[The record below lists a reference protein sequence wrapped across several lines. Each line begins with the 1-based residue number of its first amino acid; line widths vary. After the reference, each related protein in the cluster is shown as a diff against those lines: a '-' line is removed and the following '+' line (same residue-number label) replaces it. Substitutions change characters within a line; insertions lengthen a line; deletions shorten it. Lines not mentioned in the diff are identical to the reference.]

1 MKEKKTNRFTSFD
14 SNEKKIKRWNGWR
27 DRERDHH
34 RRKERCEKYPKKLN
48 GGSSSHHSR
57 QAI

>member
-14 SNEKKIKRWNGWR
+14 SNEKRKMERLE
-27 DRERDHH
+27 RERDHH

-48 GGSSSHHSR
+48 GGFSSHHSR

>member
-48 GGSSSHHSR
+48 GGFSSHHSR

>member
-14 SNEKKIKRWNGWR
+14 SNEKKRWNGWR
-27 DRERDHH
+27 ENETITGEKRDVKNT
-34 RRKERCEKYPKKLN
+34 RKKLN
-48 GGSSSHHSR
+48 GGFSSHHSR